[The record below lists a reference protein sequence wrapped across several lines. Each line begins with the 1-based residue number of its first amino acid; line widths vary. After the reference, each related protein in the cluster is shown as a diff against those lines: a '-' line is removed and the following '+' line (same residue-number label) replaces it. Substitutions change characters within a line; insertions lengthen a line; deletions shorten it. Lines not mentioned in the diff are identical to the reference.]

1 MERISIWNPRW
12 LGSKLASRPIT
23 ATRLTED
30 NLWSASRLD
39 QTFPGSLTRLL
50 YVETI
55 SSKGMT
61 RAVSGE
67 ESAAAFVPPLS
78 AAFLIWKI
86 NSLNMY
92 KCIQQVNVRGV
103 LLATYETNVCIRK
116 PKIKNRLKPTF
127 LGIRSGTRPSSF
139 LVLPSGTS
147 SVRLGLGMGYR
158 ASLPN
163 LRLAA
168 TDDLRRFRDTESLS
182 GLHLSD

>member
-92 KCIQQVNVRGV
+92 KCIQQVNVRVGRMGWWNPVARLWWLMVRSVWVATMQWFPNILRWERWAGGILLQGCCV
-103 LLATYETNVCIRK
+103 LGPGQHGRPERK
-116 PKIKNRLKPTF
+116 DFQAFCGGKDGLVES
-127 LGIRSGTRPSSF
+127 SGR
-139 LVLPSGTS
+139 V
-147 SVRLGLGMGYR
+147 V
-158 ASLPN
+158 
-163 LRLAA
+163 AA
-168 TDDLRRFRDTESLS
+168 
-182 GLHLSD
+182 